1 MLEDKSWGKNHEIN
15 DDVQNDEGD
24 LEPFKRERSDFKNFS
39 ARLLMHCK
47 QPENCKLP
55 EEKKT

>member
-1 MLEDKSWGKNHEIN
+1 LGKNHEIN